1 MSIGGTRAKS
11 VAIFTLYF
19 MGVAPSSE
27 QPAWAH
33 SRPRKSLANLA
44 KSPNFL

>member
-1 MSIGGTRAKS
+1 MPIKHLLDQNWSMPR
-11 VAIFTLYF
+11 L
-19 MGVAPSSE
+19 
-27 QPAWAH
+27 WAH